1 VQASDEHKEETLVS
15 SILVRFSGLAAILG
29 DVLGIVLTPF
39 LTYLWATYSDVYGYF
54 GRVYFLVFIGCLVG
68 LAGLYAQRRASMG
81 SLTTC
86 EPDTEKW
93 VFVLILVGFVLSL
106 VGDILEYWGGSP
118 GEDFTTTQV
127 QGFGIEMAGLLLV
140 LCGSVAFGLI
150 YRKSNILPTLL
161 SWMLIAAGPAG
172 VVLSALHVPSGTMLV
187 FCCAWLVLGHLLSTG
202 KVASTR
208 RPLRVS

>member
-1 VQASDEHKEETLVS
+1 
-15 SILVRFSGLAAILG
+15 
-29 DVLGIVLTPF
+29 
-39 LTYLWATYSDVYGYF
+39 
-54 GRVYFLVFIGCLVG
+54 
-68 LAGLYAQRRASMG
+68 M
-81 SLTTC
+81 
-86 EPDTEKW
+86 
-93 VFVLILVGFVLSL
+93 LSL

-208 RPLRVS
+208 RPLRVR